1 MSTPLFQEA
10 LIEAKKL
17 REAATIEAKNA
28 VMESISPV
36 IKQMIDREINVILEQ
51 EEPADMPPPAPPAPS
66 PDAGAAAPIEPAGG
80 PEADMAA
87 PMPPAAVAAAAPPIA
102 SPNAQVLG
110 TITTGPDGGQRI
122 TIPIDQLFQP
132 EVKPA
137 AAGTEMVPAPAEAAN
152 PTSPQP
158 VQAPA
163 PGPAEMSAPTEEMP
177 KSLAEIYSAVSKLI
191 AEQAAPAPAVDP
203 NAPPAPAPAPAVDP
217 NAPAP
222 APPAPVTAVD
232 PNAPPAP
239 PAPVAAVDP
248 NAPPAP
254 MAMPPAA
261 PAPVPAAQP
270 APIAPAPTAAA
281 PVVDPNAP
289 PAPIQEYKNYKQKF
303 EKLEEA
309 VTGLRK
315 TNKTNKTFIKESCEK
330 EIYSLYTTLINL
342 KENNAISPRL
352 FSFNEER
359 LELLHENLNL
369 IYSYTKIPLLKGNNM
384 QTKRKDS
391 LKEFAKSLFEGA
403 EGFEKSVG
411 HVDPEGDA
419 EGGDAEHA
427 HKLSGN
433 PHHVKAEAEKAKFP
447 TKQKNEWPGKPSAE
461 SLLEQL
467 EEEIAEFMSED
478 DDNQVE
484 EEVVLELDA
493 NEVVAE
499 AARSRKRL
507 RALREQAEAEAEDD
521 SLTLDIDLDGA
532 GAEDINV
539 NVNVNG
545 EPVTGEEDEDME
557 GMEGMEDGEEDAG
570 EDMEDMEDGEDME
583 DMEDGEEEAAA
594 LQEVRKLVRK
604 ELRLLESKGSEEE
617 ELKEDSEEDLKESVN
632 ENKAL
637 RGQLQETQLLTA
649 RSLYLNKIFVRDD
662 LSGTQKRKIVEY
674 LDSARTISEAKEVYN
689 RIVKVLN
696 TAKKSGMM
704 NESVDGRRNL
714 NEGRNE
720 PGFDTTRWQILA
732 GVKKS

>member
-137 AAGTEMVPAPAEAAN
+137 AAGTEMAPVPAEAAE
-152 PTSPQP
+152 PTTPQP

-191 AEQAAPAPAVDP
+191 AEQAAPAPAPAVDP
-203 NAPPAPAPAPAVDP
+203 NAPPAPPPAVDP

-222 APPAPVTAVD
+222 AAPAPVPVPAVD
-232 PNAPPAP
+232 PNAPP
-239 PAPVAAVDP
+239 PAPVPAVEP

-261 PAPVPAAQP
+261 PVPVPAAQP
-270 APIAPAPTAAA
+270 APIAPAPNAAA

-315 TNKTNKTFIKESCEK
+315 TNKTNKNFIKESCEK

-478 DDNQVE
+478 DDNQME

-570 EDMEDMEDGEDME
+570 EDMEDMED
-583 DMEDGEEEAAA
+583 MEDGEEEAAA

-604 ELRLLESKGSEEE
+604 ELRLLESKDSEEDV
-617 ELKEDSEEDLKESVN
+617 KEDSEEDVKESVN

>member
-1 MSTPLFQEA
+1 
-10 LIEAKKL
+10 
-17 REAATIEAKNA
+17 
-28 VMESISPV
+28 
-36 IKQMIDREINVILEQ
+36 
-51 EEPADMPPPAPPAPS
+51 MP
-66 PDAGAAAPIEPAGG
+66 
-80 PEADMAA
+80 
-87 PMPPAAVAAAAPPIA
+87 
-102 SPNAQVLG
+102 
-110 TITTGPDGGQRI
+110 
-122 TIPIDQLFQP
+122 
-132 EVKPA
+132 
-137 AAGTEMVPAPAEAAN
+137 
-152 PTSPQP
+152 
-158 VQAPA
+158 
-163 PGPAEMSAPTEEMP
+163 
-177 KSLAEIYSAVSKLI
+177 
-191 AEQAAPAPAVDP
+191 QAA
-203 NAPPAPAPAPAVDP
+203 
-217 NAPAP
+217 
-222 APPAPVTAVD
+222 
-232 PNAPPAP
+232 
-239 PAPVAAVDP
+239 
-248 NAPPAP
+248 
-254 MAMPPAA
+254 
-261 PAPVPAAQP
+261 P
-270 APIAPAPTAAA
+270 APIAPAPNAAA

-309 VTGLRK
+309 ITALRK
-315 TNKTNKTFIKESCEK
+315 TNKTNKNFIKESCEK
-330 EIYSLYTTLINL
+330 EIYSLYTNLINL

-403 EGFEKSVG
+403 EGFEKAVG
-411 HVDPEGDA
+411 HVDPAGDA

-427 HKLSGN
+427 HKTSGN

-467 EEEIAEFMSED
+467 EEEIAEFMSEAD
-478 DDNQVE
+478 KE
-484 EEVVLELDA
+484 EEEVDEVVLELDEK
-493 NEVVAE
+493 EVVAE

-532 GAEDINV
+532 GAEDVNV

-545 EPVTGEEDEDME
+545 EPVVGDED
-557 GMEGMEDGEEDAG
+557 
-570 EDMEDMEDGEDME
+570 EDMEDMESME
-583 DMEDGEEEAAA
+583 DMEGSEEEGEEEGEEEEEEEAA

-604 ELRLLESKGSEEE
+604 ELRLLEAKKEEE
-617 ELKEDSEEDLKESVN
+617 EEEEEESKKESVN

>member
-137 AAGTEMVPAPAEAAN
+137 AAGTEMAPVPAEAAE
-152 PTSPQP
+152 PTTPQP

-203 NAPPAPAPAPAVDP
+203 NAPPAPPPAVDP
-217 NAPAP
+217 NAPA
-222 APPAPVTAVD
+222 AA
-232 PNAPPAP
+232 

-248 NAPPAP
+248 NAPPAPPPAPVPVVDPNASPAP

-261 PAPVPAAQP
+261 PAPVPATQP
-270 APIAPAPTAAA
+270 APIAPAPNAAA

-315 TNKTNKTFIKESCEK
+315 TNKTNKNFIKESCEK

-467 EEEIAEFMSED
+467 EEEIAEFMSEGED
-478 DDNQVE
+478 EEME
-484 EEVVLELDA
+484 EEVVLELDEK
-493 NEVVAE
+493 EVVAE

-507 RALREQAEAEAEDD
+507 RALREQAEAEDD

-545 EPVTGEEDEDME
+545 EPVVGDEDE
-557 GMEGMEDGEEDAG
+557 GM
-570 EDMEDMEDGEDME
+570 EDMEDMENME
-583 DMEDGEEEAAA
+583 DMEGAEEEGEEEEEEEAA

-604 ELRLLESKGSEEE
+604 ELRLLEAKEEE
-617 ELKEDSEEDLKESVN
+617 EEGEEDVKESVN

>member
-51 EEPADMPPPAPPAPS
+51 EEPADMPPPAPPAPPAPS

-80 PEADMAA
+80 PEAYMAA

-137 AAGTEMVPAPAEAAN
+137 SAGTEMAPVPAEAAE

-158 VQAPA
+158 VQAPAPA

-203 NAPPAPAPAPAVDP
+203 NAPAPAPS
-217 NAPAP
+217 
-222 APPAPVTAVD
+222 APVAAVD

-239 PAPVAAVDP
+239 PVPVAAVDP

-270 APIAPAPTAAA
+270 APIAPAPNAAA

-315 TNKTNKTFIKESCEK
+315 TNKTNKNFIKESCEK

-467 EEEIAEFMSED
+467 EEEIAEFMSEGED
-478 DDNQVE
+478 EEME
-484 EEVVLELDA
+484 EEVVLELDEK
-493 NEVVAE
+493 EVVAE

-545 EPVTGEEDEDME
+545 EPVTGDEDEDME
-557 GMEGMEDGEEDAG
+557 GMEDMEDGQEDA
-570 EDMEDMEDGEDME
+570 GEDME

-604 ELRLLESKGSEEE
+604 ELRLLESKE
-617 ELKEDSEEDLKESVN
+617 EDSEEDSEEDVKESVN

>member
-17 REAATIEAKNA
+17 REAATAEAKNA
-28 VMESISPV
+28 VMEAISPV
-36 IKQMIDREINVILEQ
+36 IKQMIDREINGIILEQ
-51 EEPADMPPPAPPAPS
+51 EEPSPDAPPPSPPAPS

-80 PEADMAA
+80 PEADLSA

-132 EVKPA
+132 EANPA
-137 AAGTEMVPAPAEAAN
+137 VAGTNAVPEPEQVPMAPEAGQPPAPPEAA
-152 PTSPQP
+152 P
-158 VQAPA
+158 
-163 PGPAEMSAPTEEMP
+163 EEMP

-191 AEQAAPAPAVDP
+191 AEQAAPAP
-203 NAPPAPAPAPAVDP
+203 
-217 NAPAP
+217 
-222 APPAPVTAVD
+222 T
-232 PNAPPAP
+232 
-239 PAPVAAVDP
+239 VAAP
-248 NAPPAP
+248 PPAP
-254 MAMPPAA
+254 MPQEQSPVEPMMQTPPVPGVTLPVPPVVPVPPAPTQTASA
-261 PAPVPAAQP
+261 PAMEAVPPAGVATEPP
-270 APIAPAPTAAA
+270 APIAPVANAAA
-281 PVVDPNAP
+281 PV
-289 PAPIQEYKNYKQKF
+289 APIQEYKNYKQKF

-315 TNKTNKTFIKESCEK
+315 NSKTNKHFIKESCEK

-433 PHHVKAEAEKAKFP
+433 PNHVKAEAEKAKFP

-467 EEEIAEFMSED
+467 EEEIAEFMSE
-478 DDNQVE
+478 VE
-484 EEVVLELDA
+484 DKDEDKDEDEDEVVLELDER
-493 NEVVAE
+493 EVVAE

-507 RALREQAEAEAEDD
+507 RALREQAEADAEDD

-532 GAEDINV
+532 GAEDVSV

-545 EPVTGEEDEDME
+545 EPVTGD
-557 GMEGMEDGEEDAG
+557 
-570 EDMEDMEDGEDME
+570 EDMEDMDAGDEEE
-583 DMEDGEEEAAA
+583 TGEEEGEEEEGEEEEEAA
-594 LQEVRKLVRK
+594 LQEVRKLVRR
-604 ELRLLESKGSEEE
+604 ELRLLESKEESKEEE
-617 ELKEDSEEDLKESVN
+617 DN
-632 ENKAL
+632 ENKDL

-714 NEGRNE
+714 NEGRTE
-720 PGFDTTRWQILA
+720 PGFDTSRWQILA

>member
-137 AAGTEMVPAPAEAAN
+137 AAGTEMVPVPAEATE
-152 PTSPQP
+152 PTTPQP

-203 NAPPAPAPAPAVDP
+203 NAPAAPAPAPVA
-217 NAPAP
+217 
-222 APPAPVTAVD
+222 AVD

-239 PAPVAAVDP
+239 PPAPVPVVDP

-270 APIAPAPTAAA
+270 APIAPAPNAAA

-315 TNKTNKTFIKESCEK
+315 TNKTNKNFIKESCEK
-330 EIYSLYTTLINL
+330 EIYSLYTNLINL

-403 EGFEKSVG
+403 EGFEKAVG
-411 HVDPEGDA
+411 HVDPAGDA

-427 HKLSGN
+427 HKTSGN

-467 EEEIAEFMSED
+467 EEEIAEFMSEAD
-478 DDNQVE
+478 KE
-484 EEVVLELDA
+484 EEEVDEVVLELDEK
-493 NEVVAE
+493 EVVAE

-532 GAEDINV
+532 GAEDVNV

-545 EPVTGEEDEDME
+545 EPVVGDED
-557 GMEGMEDGEEDAG
+557 
-570 EDMEDMEDGEDME
+570 EDMEDMESME
-583 DMEDGEEEAAA
+583 DMEGSEEEGEEEGEEEEEEEAA

-604 ELRLLESKGSEEE
+604 ELRLLEAKKEEE
-617 ELKEDSEEDLKESVN
+617 EEEEEESKKESVN

>member
-1 MSTPLFQEA
+1 
-10 LIEAKKL
+10 
-17 REAATIEAKNA
+17 
-28 VMESISPV
+28 
-36 IKQMIDREINVILEQ
+36 
-51 EEPADMPPPAPPAPS
+51 
-66 PDAGAAAPIEPAGG
+66 
-80 PEADMAA
+80 
-87 PMPPAAVAAAAPPIA
+87 
-102 SPNAQVLG
+102 
-110 TITTGPDGGQRI
+110 
-122 TIPIDQLFQP
+122 
-132 EVKPA
+132 
-137 AAGTEMVPAPAEAAN
+137 
-152 PTSPQP
+152 
-158 VQAPA
+158 
-163 PGPAEMSAPTEEMP
+163 
-177 KSLAEIYSAVSKLI
+177 
-191 AEQAAPAPAVDP
+191 
-203 NAPPAPAPAPAVDP
+203 
-217 NAPAP
+217 
-222 APPAPVTAVD
+222 
-232 PNAPPAP
+232 
-239 PAPVAAVDP
+239 
-248 NAPPAP
+248 
-254 MAMPPAA
+254 
-261 PAPVPAAQP
+261 
-270 APIAPAPTAAA
+270 
-281 PVVDPNAP
+281 VVDPNAP

-315 TNKTNKTFIKESCEK
+315 TNKTNKNFIKESCEK

-403 EGFEKSVG
+403 EGFEKAVG
-411 HVDPEGDA
+411 HVDPAGDA

-427 HKLSGN
+427 HKTSGN

-467 EEEIAEFMSED
+467 EEEIAEFMSEAD
-478 DDNQVE
+478 KEEEEE
-484 EEVVLELDA
+484 EEVVLELDEK
-493 NEVVAE
+493 EVVAE

-507 RALREQAEAEAEDD
+507 RALREQAEAEAEAEDD

-532 GAEDINV
+532 GAEDVNV

-545 EPVTGEEDEDME
+545 EPVTGDEDEDME

-570 EDMEDMEDGEDME
+570 EDMEDMED
-583 DMEDGEEEAAA
+583 MEDGEEEEAAA

-604 ELRLLESKGSEEE
+604 ELRLLESKDSEEE
-617 ELKEDSEEDLKESVN
+617 EEEEDKKESVN

>member
-137 AAGTEMVPAPAEAAN
+137 AAGTEMAPVPAEAAE
-152 PTSPQP
+152 PTTPQP

-203 NAPPAPAPAPAVDP
+203 NAPPAP
-217 NAPAP
+217 
-222 APPAPVTAVD
+222 PPA
-232 PNAPPAP
+232 

-254 MAMPPAA
+254 PPAPAPAVDPNASPAPMAMPPAAPAA

-270 APIAPAPTAAA
+270 APIAPAPNAAA

-315 TNKTNKTFIKESCEK
+315 TNKTNKNFIKESCEK

-403 EGFEKSVG
+403 EGFEKAVG
-411 HVDPEGDA
+411 HVDPAGDA

-427 HKLSGN
+427 HKASGN

-467 EEEIAEFMSED
+467 EEEIAEFMSEGD
-478 DDNQVE
+478 DADEME
-484 EEVVLELDA
+484 EEVVLELDEK
-493 NEVVAE
+493 EVVAE

-507 RALREQAEAEAEDD
+507 RALREQAEAEAEAEDD

-545 EPVTGEEDEDME
+545 EPVTGDEDEDME
-557 GMEGMEDGEEDAG
+557 GV
-570 EDMEDMEDGEDME
+570 E

-604 ELRLLESKGSEEE
+604 ELRLLESKDSEEDSEEE
-617 ELKEDSEEDLKESVN
+617 EDKKESVN

>member
-1 MSTPLFQEA
+1 
-10 LIEAKKL
+10 
-17 REAATIEAKNA
+17 
-28 VMESISPV
+28 
-36 IKQMIDREINVILEQ
+36 
-51 EEPADMPPPAPPAPS
+51 
-66 PDAGAAAPIEPAGG
+66 
-80 PEADMAA
+80 
-87 PMPPAAVAAAAPPIA
+87 
-102 SPNAQVLG
+102 
-110 TITTGPDGGQRI
+110 
-122 TIPIDQLFQP
+122 
-132 EVKPA
+132 
-137 AAGTEMVPAPAEAAN
+137 
-152 PTSPQP
+152 
-158 VQAPA
+158 
-163 PGPAEMSAPTEEMP
+163 
-177 KSLAEIYSAVSKLI
+177 
-191 AEQAAPAPAVDP
+191 
-203 NAPPAPAPAPAVDP
+203 
-217 NAPAP
+217 
-222 APPAPVTAVD
+222 
-232 PNAPPAP
+232 
-239 PAPVAAVDP
+239 
-248 NAPPAP
+248 
-254 MAMPPAA
+254 MPPAA
-261 PAPVPAAQP
+261 PAPVPTAQP
-270 APIAPAPTAAA
+270 APIAPAPNAAA

-403 EGFEKSVG
+403 EGFEKAVG
-411 HVDPEGDA
+411 HVDPAGDA

-427 HKLSGN
+427 HKASGN

-478 DDNQVE
+478 DDADATE

-507 RALREQAEAEAEDD
+507 RALREQAEAEDD

-545 EPVTGEEDEDME
+545 EPVTGDEDEDME
-557 GMEGMEDGEEDAG
+557 GMEDMEDGEEDAG
-570 EDMEDMEDGEDME
+570 EDMEDMED
-583 DMEDGEEEAAA
+583 MEDGEEEDAAA

-604 ELRLLESKGSEEE
+604 ELRLLESKDSEEE
-617 ELKEDSEEDLKESVN
+617 EEEDKKESVN

>member
-137 AAGTEMVPAPAEAAN
+137 AAGTEMAPVPAEAAN

-203 NAPPAPAPAPAVDP
+203 NAPPAP
-217 NAPAP
+217 
-222 APPAPVTAVD
+222 
-232 PNAPPAP
+232 
-239 PAPVAAVDP
+239 
-248 NAPPAP
+248 

-270 APIAPAPTAAA
+270 APIAPAPNAAA

-467 EEEIAEFMSED
+467 EEEIAEFMSEGED
-478 DDNQVE
+478 EEME
-484 EEVVLELDA
+484 EEVVLELDEK
-493 NEVVAE
+493 EVVAE

-507 RALREQAEAEAEDD
+507 RALREQAEAEAEAEDD

-545 EPVTGEEDEDME
+545 EPVTGDEDEDME
-557 GMEGMEDGEEDAG
+557 GMEDMEDGEEDA
-570 EDMEDMEDGEDME
+570 GEDME

-604 ELRLLESKGSEEE
+604 ELRLLESKGSEE
-617 ELKEDSEEDLKESVN
+617 DVKESVN

>member
-137 AAGTEMVPAPAEAAN
+137 AAGTEMAPVPAEAAK
-152 PTSPQP
+152 PTTPQP

-203 NAPPAPAPAPAVDP
+203 NAP
-217 NAPAP
+217 AP
-222 APPAPVTAVD
+222 APPAPVAAVD

-248 NAPPAP
+248 NAPPSP

-270 APIAPAPTAAA
+270 APIAPAPNAAA

-315 TNKTNKTFIKESCEK
+315 TNKTNKNFIKESCEK

-478 DDNQVE
+478 DDNQME

-570 EDMEDMEDGEDME
+570 EDMEDMEDGE
-583 DMEDGEEEAAA
+583 EEAAA

-617 ELKEDSEEDLKESVN
+617 ELKEDSEEDVKESVN

>member
-137 AAGTEMVPAPAEAAN
+137 AAGTEMAPVPAEAAE
-152 PTSPQP
+152 PTTPQP

-203 NAPPAPAPAPAVDP
+203 NAPPAPPPAPVPVVDP
-217 NAPAP
+217 NAS
-222 APPAPVTAVD
+222 
-232 PNAPPAP
+232 
-239 PAPVAAVDP
+239 
-248 NAPPAP
+248 PAP

-261 PAPVPAAQP
+261 PAPVPATQP
-270 APIAPAPTAAA
+270 APIAPAPNAAA

-315 TNKTNKTFIKESCEK
+315 TNKTNKNFIKESCEK

-467 EEEIAEFMSED
+467 EEEIAEFMSEGED
-478 DDNQVE
+478 EEME
-484 EEVVLELDA
+484 EEVVLELDEK
-493 NEVVAE
+493 EVVAE

-507 RALREQAEAEAEDD
+507 RALREQAEAEDD

-545 EPVTGEEDEDME
+545 EPVVGDEDE
-557 GMEGMEDGEEDAG
+557 GM
-570 EDMEDMEDGEDME
+570 EDMEDMENME
-583 DMEDGEEEAAA
+583 DMEGAEEEGEEEEEEEAA

-604 ELRLLESKGSEEE
+604 ELRLLEAKEEE
-617 ELKEDSEEDLKESVN
+617 EEGEEDVKESVN

>member
-51 EEPADMPPPAPPAPS
+51 EEPADVPPPAPPAPN

-137 AAGTEMVPAPAEAAN
+137 VAGTGMAPVPAEAAE
-152 PTSPQP
+152 PTAPQP

-191 AEQAAPAPAVDP
+191 AEQAAPAPAP
-203 NAPPAPAPAPAVDP
+203 
-217 NAPAP
+217 
-222 APPAPVTAVD
+222 AVD

-239 PAPVAAVDP
+239 PPAPVPVPDP

-254 MAMPPAA
+254 PSAPVPDPNAPPAPIAMPPAA
-261 PAPVPAAQP
+261 PAPVPTAQP
-270 APIAPAPTAAA
+270 APIAPAPNAAA

-315 TNKTNKTFIKESCEK
+315 TNKTNKNFIKESCEK

-403 EGFEKSVG
+403 EGFEKAVG
-411 HVDPEGDA
+411 HVDPAGDA

-427 HKLSGN
+427 HKASGN

-467 EEEIAEFMSED
+467 EEEIAEFMSEGD
-478 DDNQVE
+478 DADEME
-484 EEVVLELDA
+484 EEVVLELDEK
-493 NEVVAE
+493 EVVAE

-507 RALREQAEAEAEDD
+507 RALREQAEAEAEAEDD

-532 GAEDINV
+532 GAEDVNV

-545 EPVTGEEDEDME
+545 EPVTGDEDEDME
-557 GMEGMEDGEEDAG
+557 GMEGMEDGEEDA
-570 EDMEDMEDGEDME
+570 GEDME

-604 ELRLLESKGSEEE
+604 ELRLLESKDSEEE
-617 ELKEDSEEDLKESVN
+617 EEEDKKESVN